1 MKSKGAYQTRQ
12 IDCHLVADIHSPQT
26 THVYL
31 GKTITPCTHV
41 YTFTG
46 VQIYKMYTC
55 ENRNPLGNDNKGGK
69 AVTSSFA

>member
-1 MKSKGAYQTRQ
+1 MKTKGAHQTRQ

-31 GKTITPCTHV
+31 GKTITRCTHV

-46 VQIYKMYTC
+46 VQIYKMYKD
-55 ENRNPLGNDNKGGK
+55 RSQQGNDNKGGK
-69 AVTSSFA
+69 AVTSSFT